1 MKEYLTD
8 GMAPQFI
15 LRPSVILGSIYNT
28 PESSLFSVLTAYT
41 MVSFSATD
49 PRDRIFA
56 LLSLS
61 CEEDIMRHPL
71 TRPDYG
77 KSTQRVF
84 GDVIRYLVSRP
95 RPSPNS
101 AGLDALGLGCSEY
114 NIFQAIVEPVERI
127 ESPNSEAEESFPSW
141 VTR

>member
-71 TRPDYG
+71 TRPDYE
-77 KSTQRVF
+77 KSTQRIF

-95 RPSPNS
+95 RTDRDS
-101 AGLDALGLGCSEY
+101 GLDTLGMGCREDD
-114 NIFQAIVEPVERI
+114 IFQESVEPVERI
-127 ESPNSEAEESFPSW
+127 ESPNSVAEESFPSW